1 VPNLRYTRMIIDETL
16 RLYPAAWAISRQ
28 AIGDDMLCD
37 YSIRAGT
44 GVLISPYVTHRDPRW
59 WENPEQFE
67 PERFMPE
74 RSAGR
79 PPLAYVPFGAGPRM
93 CIGNVFALTEAT
105 LVLAT
110 VAQRYRLRLAPGYK
124 VEPLPIFTLR
134 VRGGL
139 PMLISA
145 R

>member
-1 VPNLRYTRMIIDETL
+1 
-16 RLYPAAWAISRQ
+16 
-28 AIGDDMLCD
+28 
-37 YSIRAGT
+37 
-44 GVLISPYVTHRDPRW
+44 
-59 WENPEQFE
+59 
-67 PERFMPE
+67 
-74 RSAGR
+74 GR

-93 CIGNVFALTEAT
+93 CIGNLFALTEAT

-110 VAQRYRLRLAPGYK
+110 VAQRYRLRLAPDYK

-139 PMLISA
+139 PMLISE